1 MYGLRN
7 GFTPA
12 EIRTQRKIRGAIGV
26 LLSIHPTMPL
36 QLAWTY
42 LQVVSEEGRTV
53 SALARRCGVDAT
65 VMSRHLQDLSNVNRH
80 RKAGLGLIELTSN
93 PLGDLR
99 ERRAV
104 LSKGGVNLMRRII
117 AELKAS
123 PTKNR

>member
-36 QLAWTY
+36 RLAWTY
-42 LQVVSEEGRTV
+42 LQVVSEEGQTV

-80 RKAGLGLIELTSN
+80 RKAGLGLVELTRN
-93 PLGDLR
+93 PSGDLR

-104 LSKGGVNLMRRII
+104 LSEGGGNLIRRII
-117 AELKAS
+117 AELEAS